1 MPPLEK
7 NETPNAFEPVN
18 STAVD
23 LKASL
28 SPASQARALDGPEFY
43 WLQHTLPRDS
53 ACAEAGG
60 AISLT
65 HLAVCVCVRPTH
77 AGVIPATKS
86 SCQKPRG
93 HYRSSKGPPLAEV
106 VLGPPGMAVGR
117 MYYPS

>member
-7 NETPNAFEPVN
+7 NEIPNAFEPVN

-65 HLAVCVCVRPTH
+65 HLTVCVCETH
-77 AGVIPATKS
+77 SCRCYS
-86 SCQKPRG
+86 SHQILLP
-93 HYRSSKGPPLAEV
+93 ET
-106 VLGPPGMAVGR
+106 PGAL
-117 MYYPS
+117 PF